1 VSDPGPPPTHSEPPR
16 SVAGEVGRAGAS
28 LLEGWARDTV
38 IGGAVLFSLIACLA
52 GFAGGGPAWIVLGFA
67 VGLPGAV
74 LPFVAMARWSAPVTW
89 LVSLVALAASL
100 AVIVAAASRS

>member
-1 VSDPGPPPTHSEPPR
+1 
-16 SVAGEVGRAGAS
+16 VGRAGAS
-28 LLEGWARDTV
+28 LLEGWARDTL

-89 LVSLVALAASL
+89 LVSLVCFGASL
-100 AVIVAAASRS
+100 AVIIAAASR

>member
-1 VSDPGPPPTHSEPPR
+1 
-16 SVAGEVGRAGAS
+16 VGRLGAS

-52 GFAGGGPAWIVLGFA
+52 GFGGGGPVWVALGFA
-67 VGLPGAV
+67 VGLPGTV

-89 LVSLVALAASL
+89 LVSLAALAASL
-100 AVIVAAASRS
+100 AVIIAAASH